1 MTFIGRMLRFL
12 FWVVVVSW
20 SLAIL
25 RRIVGRMIGAGVQPN
40 PQPDMPKDAANQ
52 KLVRDPVC
60 GMHVA
65 EGLALPLKQ
74 GAEILHFC
82 SAECRENYLLSVT
95 RKMSASA

>member
-1 MTFIGRMLRFL
+1 MTFIARMLRYL

-20 SLAIL
+20 SVAIL
-25 RRIVGRMIGAGVQPN
+25 RRIVGRMVSGGVQPDGQVDVPN
-40 PQPDMPKDAANQ
+40 GAVNQ

-65 EGLALPLKQ
+65 EGLALPLQ
-74 GAEILHFC
+74 QDAEILHFC
-82 SAECRENYLLSVT
+82 SAECREKYLSDT

>member
-1 MTFIGRMLRFL
+1 MTFIGRMLRYL

-20 SLAIL
+20 SVAIL
-25 RRIVGRMIGAGVQPN
+25 RRIVVRMVGGGVRPDSQVNVPNGAV
-40 PQPDMPKDAANQ
+40 NQ

-74 GAEILHFC
+74 GVEILHFC
-82 SAECRENYLLSVT
+82 SAECREKYLSDT

>member
-25 RRIVGRMIGAGVQPN
+25 RRIVGRMIGVGVQPN

>member
-1 MTFIGRMLRFL
+1 MKFIERMLRYL

-20 SLAIL
+20 SVAIL
-25 RRIVGRMIGAGVQPN
+25 RRIVGRMIGGEVQPN
-40 PQPDMPKDAANQ
+40 AQANVPDDAVNK

-74 GAEILHFC
+74 GTEILHFC
-82 SAECRENYLLSVT
+82 SAECREKYLNDAG
-95 RKMSASA
+95 KMSASA